1 MRERCAQ
8 CLTPILGFAHETPER
23 ERMCGP
29 CFSAIWGPGG
39 RREAVLAGQEQ
50 ERESVRPARWWRRG

>member
-29 CFSAIWGPGG
+29 CYSAIWGPGG
-39 RREAVLAGQEQ
+39 HRQLAMVNGGQEPES
-50 ERESVRPARWWRRG
+50 ERRPRWWRRG